1 MVEDAKKW
9 PRSLLDK
16 CARDFH
22 TKNLSTARGRGS
34 PLGSPLWGARE
45 EIRQNPDK
53 EIEKVR
59 VSFGI
64 SDSKLMEGLV
74 TLPFRLMN
82 QPTKP
87 VFKDRTGGTWKNSL
101 L

>member
-22 TKNLSTARGRGS
+22 TKNLSTARAGGAR
-34 PLGSPLWGARE
+34 WGARE

-59 VSFGI
+59 VSLGI